1 MAPQTSILPQLHGS
15 PDRQAP
21 SPPRALSGTAAA
33 FEHASP
39 TLLPPP
45 PADDR
50 RLTLPPPW
58 SPGGNTADA
67 VIDVSEE
74 DDPRAFAYETYQDLM
89 KGSPSLGEKH
99 YAEVPLMNLSSKARG
114 DAVERMVRH
123 QDELT
128 NTNAEFD
135 YAEPTARTNGVLVGS
150 NSTKYDY
157 ARIEHNKI
165 TGVSGKITYVEVKC
179 ARITWAPKKKSWKA
193 AFGGIK
199 PDCHDELRLALFLNN
214 CIHVFVYSGKVDKY
228 GTKAW
233 TKKEN
238 GPVAAGKAILANM
251 TRDCSRYI
259 GRIAFND
266 EKYKEFFEHTTETI
280 KAYKGK
286 PLADLDPSSRG
297 KLLEEVA
304 RRQDNLLN
312 PDCNF
317 VDPPTRDRKGKKR
330 GRSSAECDY
339 VRVGDGKRVR
349 VEVKSAQFSF
359 NKSVERWAFTFEN
372 IKDELHDELRLVFYL
387 PDGLHIIVHDP
398 VSDTGKICVQ
408 SPRTTPGWRK
418 AVGDISNNI
427 KSGVYGTH
435 IGWIPFPNESSRP

>member
-1 MAPQTSILPQLHGS
+1 MAS
-15 PDRQAP
+15 D
-21 SPPRALSGTAAA
+21 
-33 FEHASP
+33 F
-39 TLLPPP
+39 
-45 PADDR
+45 
-50 RLTLPPPW
+50 
-58 SPGGNTADA
+58 
-67 VIDVSEE
+67 
-74 DDPRAFAYETYQDLM
+74 ETYRDLM

-114 DAVERMVRH
+114 DAVEGMVRH
-123 QDELT
+123 QDKLT
-128 NTNAEFD
+128 NTNVTFRDAKI
-135 YAEPTARTNGVLVGS
+135 TARTNGALVGS
-150 NSTKYDY
+150 NSTEYDY
-157 ARIEHNKI
+157 RRMELDKI
-165 TGVSGKITYVEVKC
+165 TRVEGPPTRVEVKC

-199 PDCHDELRLALFLNN
+199 PHLHDELRLALFLKND
-214 CIHVFVYSGKVDKY
+214 IHVFVYSGKIDKY

-233 TKKEN
+233 TKKADAPE
-238 GPVAAGKAILANM
+238 AAGEGILANM
-251 TRDCSRYI
+251 KRDCSRYI
-259 GRIAFND
+259 GSIAFND
-266 EKYKEFFEHTTETI
+266 PNYTSFFEHTTETI

-297 KLLEEVA
+297 KLLEKVA
-304 RRQDNLLN
+304 RRQDELLN
-312 PDCNF
+312 PECDF
-317 VDPPTRDRKGKKR
+317 KDPPPTYYQNGKKR
-330 GRSSAECDY
+330 PRSSAECDY
-339 VRVGDGKRVR
+339 VRVRDGKRVR